1 MKRVLKTL
9 CTFVAAICAGY
20 AAHAQTTLDECIGW
34 AYDNYPQIKEMSLIE
49 MTKGIDLK
57 NAAYAWLPHLNISGK
72 ATWQSEVVEMPMD
85 IPGMDINIPHDQYG
99 LTAEFTQQIWDGGAS
114 RSQKELAEAG
124 AEVKKTQ
131 LETNLWS
138 IRSRVQ
144 NVFLGIILIDKQL
157 ELNRLL
163 RESLERSSE
172 EVKSR
177 MEAGV
182 ALPSDLDQV
191 SVNILSCLQQR
202 ASLDADRKSYVKIL
216 GLLTGRDMTD
226 VELAVPQDAVNYVDD
241 GARDFET
248 RPEMAFYAA
257 QLKQNE
263 FQRRQLNTLIS
274 PKLNLSL
281 QGGYGRPGMNMLS
294 GDFSGYFVAWLKL
307 QWNIGAL
314 YTRGLDKRRVNADAQ
329 KIDLTR
335 KSFILNSSVEAEQKN
350 NAILKARD
358 VLEKDSEIIGLRQRI
373 RASGENQYREGTIK
387 MNDYLSMLDE
397 EYKAKANESMHE
409 VQLMMAVYDMKN
421 TIGKYYCPLKLF
433 DSTKN

>member
-1 MKRVLKTL
+1 MS
-9 CTFVAAICAGY
+9 AICAGY
-20 AAHAQTTLDECIGW
+20 AAHAQTTLDDCIGW

-99 LTAEFTQQIWDGGAS
+99 LTAEFTQQIWDGGTS

-294 GDFSGYFVAWLKL
+294 GDFSGYFVAGLKL

-314 YTRGLDKRRVNADAQ
+314 YTRGLDKRKVNADAQ

-358 VLEKDSEIIGLRQRI
+358 VLEKGSEIIGLRQRI

-421 TIGKYYCPLKLF
+421 TIGK
-433 DSTKN
+433 

>member
-1 MKRVLKTL
+1 M
-9 CTFVAAICAGY
+9 AAICAGY

-99 LTAEFTQQIWDGGAS
+99 LTAEFTQQIWDGGTS

-191 SVNILSCLQQR
+191 RVNILSCLQQR

-226 VELAVPQDAVNYVDD
+226 VELAVPQDAVNYMDD

-294 GDFSGYFVAWLKL
+294 GDFSGYFVAGLKL

-314 YTRGLDKRRVNADAQ
+314 YTRGLDKRKVNADAQ

-421 TIGKYYCPLKLF
+421 TIGK
-433 DSTKN
+433 

>member
-1 MKRVLKTL
+1 MKRVLKNVYVSL
-9 CTFVAAICAGY
+9 VAICAGY

-99 LTAEFTQQIWDGGAS
+99 LTAEFTQQIWDGGTS

-191 SVNILSCLQQR
+191 SVNILSCLRQR

-294 GDFSGYFVAWLKL
+294 GDFSGYFVAGLKL
-307 QWNIGAL
+307 QWNIGAF
-314 YTRGLDKRRVNADAQ
+314 YTRGLDKRKVNADAQ

-421 TIGKYYCPLKLF
+421 TIGK
-433 DSTKN
+433 

>member
-1 MKRVLKTL
+1 MKRVLKKL
-9 CTFVAAICAGY
+9 CTSVAAICAGY
-20 AAHAQTTLDECIGW
+20 AAHAQTTLDECIVW

-99 LTAEFTQQIWDGGAS
+99 LTAEFTQQIWDGGTS

-294 GDFSGYFVAWLKL
+294 GDFSGYFVAGLKL

-314 YTRGLDKRRVNADAQ
+314 YTRGLDKRKVNADAQ

-421 TIGKYYCPLKLF
+421 TIGK
-433 DSTKN
+433 

>member
-9 CTFVAAICAGY
+9 CTSVAAICAGY
-20 AAHAQTTLDECIGW
+20 AAHAQTTLDECIVW

-57 NAAYAWLPHLNISGK
+57 NTAYAWLPHLNISGK

-99 LTAEFTQQIWDGGAS
+99 LTAEFTQQIWDGGTS

-216 GLLTGRDMTD
+216 GLLTGRDMTA

-294 GDFSGYFVAWLKL
+294 GDFSGYFVAGLKL

-329 KIDLTR
+329 KIDLMR

-358 VLEKDSEIIGLRQRI
+358 VLEKDSEIIALRQRI

-387 MNDYLSMLDE
+387 MNDYLSMLDD

-421 TIGKYYCPLKLF
+421 TVGK
-433 DSTKN
+433 

>member
-9 CTFVAAICAGY
+9 CTSMAAICAGY
-20 AAHAQTTLDECIGW
+20 AAHAQTTLDECIVW
-34 AYDNYPQIKEMSLIE
+34 AYANYPQIKEMSLIE

-99 LTAEFTQQIWDGGAS
+99 LTAEFTQQIWDGGTS

-263 FQRRQLNTLIS
+263 YQRRQLNTLIS

-294 GDFSGYFVAWLKL
+294 GDFSGYFVAGLKL

-314 YTRGLDKRRVNADAQ
+314 YTRGLDKRKVNADAQ

-358 VLEKDSEIIGLRQRI
+358 VLEKDSEIIALRQRI

-421 TIGKYYCPLKLF
+421 TIGK
-433 DSTKN
+433 

>member
-9 CTFVAAICAGY
+9 CTSVAAICAGY
-20 AAHAQTTLDECIGW
+20 AAHAQTTLDECVGW

-99 LTAEFTQQIWDGGAS
+99 LTAEFTQQIWDGGTS

-314 YTRGLDKRRVNADAQ
+314 YTRGLDKRKVNADAQ

-358 VLEKDSEIIGLRQRI
+358 VLEKDSEIIALRQRI

-421 TIGKYYCPLKLF
+421 TIGK
-433 DSTKN
+433 

>member
-1 MKRVLKTL
+1 MTKQLNMKRVLKTL
-9 CTFVAAICAGY
+9 CTSVAAICAGY

-99 LTAEFTQQIWDGGAS
+99 LTAEFTQQIWDGGTS

-163 RESLERSSE
+163 RESLERSYE

-294 GDFSGYFVAWLKL
+294 GDFSGYFVAGLKL

-314 YTRGLDKRRVNADAQ
+314 YTRGLDKRKVNADAQ

-350 NAILKARD
+350 NALLKARD
-358 VLEKDSEIIGLRQRI
+358 VLEKDSEIIALRQRI

-421 TIGKYYCPLKLF
+421 TIGK
-433 DSTKN
+433 

>member
-9 CTFVAAICAGY
+9 CTSVAAICAGY

-49 MTKGIDLK
+49 RTKGIDMK

-72 ATWQSEVVEMPMD
+72 ATWQSEVVEIPMH

-99 LTAEFTQQIWDGGAS
+99 LTAEFTQQIWDGGTS

-157 ELNRLL
+157 ELNGLL

-226 VELAVPQDAVNYVDD
+226 MELAVPQDAVNYVDD

-294 GDFSGYFVAWLKL
+294 GDFSGYFVAGLKL

-421 TIGKYYCPLKLF
+421 TIGK
-433 DSTKN
+433 

>member
-9 CTFVAAICAGY
+9 CTSMAAICAGY

-99 LTAEFTQQIWDGGAS
+99 LTAEFTQQIWDGGTS

-163 RESLERSSE
+163 QESLERSSE

-202 ASLDADRKSYVKIL
+202 ASLDADRKSYVRIL

-226 VELAVPQDAVNYVDD
+226 MELAVPQDAVNYVDD

-248 RPEMAFYAA
+248 RPEMAFYTA

-294 GDFSGYFVAWLKL
+294 GDFSGYFVAGLKL

-314 YTRGLDKRRVNADAQ
+314 YTRGLDKRKVNADAQ

-421 TIGKYYCPLKLF
+421 TIGK
-433 DSTKN
+433 

>member
-1 MKRVLKTL
+1 MTKQLNMKRVLKTL
-9 CTFVAAICAGY
+9 CTSVAAICAGY

-99 LTAEFTQQIWDGGAS
+99 LTAEFTQQIWDGGTS

-177 MEAGV
+177 MAAGV

-191 SVNILSCLQQR
+191 NVNILSCLQQR

-216 GLLTGRDMTD
+216 GLLIGRDMTD

-294 GDFSGYFVAWLKL
+294 GDFSGYFVAGLKL

-358 VLEKDSEIIGLRQRI
+358 VLEKDSEIIRLRQRI

-409 VQLMMAVYDMKN
+409 VQLMMAVYDMKY
-421 TIGKYYCPLKLF
+421 TIGK
-433 DSTKN
+433 

>member
-1 MKRVLKTL
+1 M
-9 CTFVAAICAGY
+9 AAICAGY

-99 LTAEFTQQIWDGGAS
+99 LTAEFTQQIWDGGTS
-114 RSQKELAEAG
+114 RRQKELAEAG

-294 GDFSGYFVAWLKL
+294 GDFSGYFVAGLKL

-314 YTRGLDKRRVNADAQ
+314 YTRGLDKRKVNADAQ

-358 VLEKDSEIIGLRQRI
+358 VLEKDSEIIALRQRI

-421 TIGKYYCPLKLF
+421 TIGK
-433 DSTKN
+433 

>member
-9 CTFVAAICAGY
+9 CTSMVAICAGY

-99 LTAEFTQQIWDGGAS
+99 LTAEFTQQIWDGGTS

-263 FQRRQLNTLIS
+263 YQRRQLNTLIS

-294 GDFSGYFVAWLKL
+294 GDFSGYFVAGLKL

-314 YTRGLDKRRVNADAQ
+314 YTRGLDKRKVNADAQ

-358 VLEKDSEIIGLRQRI
+358 VLEKDSEIIALRQRI

-421 TIGKYYCPLKLF
+421 TIGK
-433 DSTKN
+433 

>member
-1 MKRVLKTL
+1 M
-9 CTFVAAICAGY
+9 AAICAGY
-20 AAHAQTTLDECIGW
+20 AAHAQTTLDECIVW

-57 NAAYAWLPHLNISGK
+57 NTAYAWLPHLNISGK

-99 LTAEFTQQIWDGGAS
+99 LTAEFTQQIWDGGTS

-216 GLLTGRDMTD
+216 GLLTGRDMTA

-294 GDFSGYFVAWLKL
+294 GDFSGYFVAGLKL

-329 KIDLTR
+329 KIDLMR

-358 VLEKDSEIIGLRQRI
+358 VLEKDSEIIALRQRI

-421 TIGKYYCPLKLF
+421 TVGK
-433 DSTKN
+433 

>member
-1 MKRVLKTL
+1 M
-9 CTFVAAICAGY
+9 AAICAGY

-99 LTAEFTQQIWDGGAS
+99 LTAEFTQQIWDGGTS

-177 MEAGV
+177 MAAGV

-241 GARDFET
+241 GARDFGT

-294 GDFSGYFVAWLKL
+294 GDFSGYFVAGLKL

-314 YTRGLDKRRVNADAQ
+314 YTRGLDKRKVNADAQ

-421 TIGKYYCPLKLF
+421 TIGK
-433 DSTKN
+433 

>member
-1 MKRVLKTL
+1 M
-9 CTFVAAICAGY
+9 AAICAGY
-20 AAHAQTTLDECIGW
+20 AAHAQTTLDDCIGW
-34 AYDNYPQIKEMSLIE
+34 AYDNYPQIKEISLIE

-99 LTAEFTQQIWDGGAS
+99 LTAEFTQQIWDGGTS

-191 SVNILSCLQQR
+191 SVNILTCLQQR
-202 ASLDADRKSYVKIL
+202 ASLDADRESYVKIL
-216 GLLTGRDMTD
+216 GLLTGMDMTD

-294 GDFSGYFVAWLKL
+294 GDFSGYFVAGLKL

-314 YTRGLDKRRVNADAQ
+314 YTRGLDKRKVNADAQ

-421 TIGKYYCPLKLF
+421 TIGK
-433 DSTKN
+433 

>member
-1 MKRVLKTL
+1 M
-9 CTFVAAICAGY
+9 AAICAGY

-34 AYDNYPQIKEMSLIE
+34 AYDNCPQIKEMSLIE

-72 ATWQSEVVEMPMD
+72 ATWQSEVVEMPLD

-99 LTAEFTQQIWDGGAS
+99 LTAEFTQQIWDGGTS

-131 LETNLWS
+131 LETNLWF

-177 MEAGV
+177 MAAGV

-241 GARDFET
+241 GARDFGT

-257 QLKQNE
+257 QLKQND

-294 GDFSGYFVAWLKL
+294 GDFSGYFVAGLKL

-314 YTRGLDKRRVNADAQ
+314 YTRGLDKRKVNADAQ

-421 TIGKYYCPLKLF
+421 TIGK
-433 DSTKN
+433 

>member
-9 CTFVAAICAGY
+9 CTSVAAICAGY

-34 AYDNYPQIKEMSLIE
+34 AYDNYQQIKEMSLIE

-57 NAAYAWLPHLNISGK
+57 NAAYAWLPHLNVSGK

-99 LTAEFTQQIWDGGAS
+99 LTAEFTQQIWDGGTS

-157 ELNRLL
+157 ELNILL

-294 GDFSGYFVAWLKL
+294 GDFSGYFVAGLKL

-314 YTRGLDKRRVNADAQ
+314 YTRGLDKRRVNADAR

-358 VLEKDSEIIGLRQRI
+358 VLEKDSEIIALRQRI

-409 VQLMMAVYDMKN
+409 IQLMMAVYDMKN
-421 TIGKYYCPLKLF
+421 TIGK
-433 DSTKN
+433 

>member
-1 MKRVLKTL
+1 MTKQLNMKRVLKNV
-9 CTFVAAICAGY
+9 FVSLAAICAGY

-57 NAAYAWLPHLNISGK
+57 NAAYAWLPNLNISGK

-99 LTAEFTQQIWDGGAS
+99 LTAEFTQQIWDGGTS

-177 MEAGV
+177 MAAGV

-191 SVNILSCLQQR
+191 NVNILSCLQQR

-294 GDFSGYFVAWLKL
+294 GDFSGYFVAGLKL

-314 YTRGLDKRRVNADAQ
+314 YTRGLDKRKVNADAQ

-421 TIGKYYCPLKLF
+421 TIGK
-433 DSTKN
+433 

>member
-9 CTFVAAICAGY
+9 CTSMAAICAVY

-99 LTAEFTQQIWDGGAS
+99 LTAEFTQQIWDGGTS

-226 VELAVPQDAVNYVDD
+226 VELAVPKDAVNYVDD

-294 GDFSGYFVAWLKL
+294 GDFSGYFVAGLKL

-314 YTRGLDKRRVNADAQ
+314 YTRGMDKRKVNADAQ

-421 TIGKYYCPLKLF
+421 TIGK
-433 DSTKN
+433 

>member
-1 MKRVLKTL
+1 M
-9 CTFVAAICAGY
+9 AAICAGY

-99 LTAEFTQQIWDGGAS
+99 LTAEFTQQLWDGGTS

-157 ELNRLL
+157 ELNGLL

-226 VELAVPQDAVNYVDD
+226 VELAVPKDAVNYVDD

-294 GDFSGYFVAWLKL
+294 GDFSGYFVAGLKL

-314 YTRGLDKRRVNADAQ
+314 YTRGLDKRKVNADAQ

-421 TIGKYYCPLKLF
+421 TIGK
-433 DSTKN
+433 

>member
-1 MKRVLKTL
+1 M
-9 CTFVAAICAGY
+9 AAICAGY

-85 IPGMDINIPHDQYG
+85 IPEMDINIPHDQYG
-99 LTAEFTQQIWDGGAS
+99 LTAEFTQQIWDGGTS

-241 GARDFET
+241 GARDFEM

-294 GDFSGYFVAWLKL
+294 GDFSGYFVAGLKL

-314 YTRGLDKRRVNADAQ
+314 YTRGLDKRKVNADAQ

-421 TIGKYYCPLKLF
+421 TIGK
-433 DSTKN
+433 

>member
-1 MKRVLKTL
+1 MTKQLNMKRVLKTL
-9 CTFVAAICAGY
+9 CTSVAAICAGY
-20 AAHAQTTLDECIGW
+20 AAKAQTTLDECIGW

-99 LTAEFTQQIWDGGAS
+99 LTAEFTQQIWDGGTS

-177 MEAGV
+177 MVAGV
-182 ALPSDLDQV
+182 ALPSDLDQI

-202 ASLDADRKSYVKIL
+202 ASLDADRKSYVRIL

-294 GDFSGYFVAWLKL
+294 GDFSGYFVAGLKL

-421 TIGKYYCPLKLF
+421 TIGK
-433 DSTKN
+433 

>member
-1 MKRVLKTL
+1 MS
-9 CTFVAAICAGY
+9 AICAGY
-20 AAHAQTTLDECIGW
+20 AAHAQTTLDDCIGW

-99 LTAEFTQQIWDGGAS
+99 LTAEFTQQIWDGGTS
-114 RSQKELAEAG
+114 RRQKELAEAG

-182 ALPSDLDQV
+182 ALPSDQDQV

-226 VELAVPQDAVNYVDD
+226 VELAVPQDAVSYVDD

-294 GDFSGYFVAWLKL
+294 GDFSGYFVAGLKL

-314 YTRGLDKRRVNADAQ
+314 YARGLDKRKVNADAQ

-358 VLEKDSEIIGLRQRI
+358 VLEKDSEIIALRQRI

-421 TIGKYYCPLKLF
+421 TIGK
-433 DSTKN
+433 

>member
-1 MKRVLKTL
+1 MKRVLKNV
-9 CTFVAAICAGY
+9 FVPLAAICAGY

-57 NAAYAWLPHLNISGK
+57 DAACAWLPHLNISGK

-99 LTAEFTQQIWDGGAS
+99 LTAEFTQQIWDGGTS

-263 FQRRQLNTLIS
+263 YQRRQLNTLIS

-294 GDFSGYFVAWLKL
+294 GDFSGYFVAGMKL

-314 YTRGLDKRRVNADAQ
+314 YTRGLDKRKVNADAQ

-421 TIGKYYCPLKLF
+421 TIGK
-433 DSTKN
+433 

>member
-1 MKRVLKTL
+1 MTKQLNMKRVLKNVIVPL
-9 CTFVAAICAGY
+9 AAICAGY

-99 LTAEFTQQIWDGGAS
+99 LTAEFTQQIWDGGTS

-177 MEAGV
+177 MAAGI

-226 VELAVPQDAVNYVDD
+226 VELAVPQDAVNYEDD

-257 QLKQNE
+257 LLKQNE

-294 GDFSGYFVAWLKL
+294 GDFSGYFVAGLKL

-314 YTRGLDKRRVNADAQ
+314 YTRGLDKRKVNADAQ

-421 TIGKYYCPLKLF
+421 TIGK
-433 DSTKN
+433 

>member
-1 MKRVLKTL
+1 MKRVLKNV
-9 CTFVAAICAGY
+9 FVPLAAICAGY

-99 LTAEFTQQIWDGGAS
+99 LTAEFTQQIWDGGTS
-114 RSQKELAEAG
+114 RCQKELAEAG

-177 MEAGV
+177 MAAGV

-257 QLKQNE
+257 QLKQND

-294 GDFSGYFVAWLKL
+294 GDFSGYFVAGLKL

-314 YTRGLDKRRVNADAQ
+314 YTRGLDKRKVNADAQ

-421 TIGKYYCPLKLF
+421 TIGK
-433 DSTKN
+433 

>member
-9 CTFVAAICAGY
+9 CTSVAAICAGY

-57 NAAYAWLPHLNISGK
+57 NAAYTWLPHLNISGK

-99 LTAEFTQQIWDGGAS
+99 LTAEFTQQIWDGGTS
-114 RSQKELAEAG
+114 RRQKELAEAG

-281 QGGYGRPGMNMLS
+281 KGGYGRPGMNMLS
-294 GDFSGYFVAWLKL
+294 GDFSGYFVAGLKL

-314 YTRGLDKRRVNADAQ
+314 YTRGLDKRKVNADAQ

-335 KSFILNSSVEAEQKN
+335 KSFILNSSVDAEQKN

-409 VQLMMAVYDMKN
+409 IQLMMAVYDMKN
-421 TIGKYYCPLKLF
+421 TIGK
-433 DSTKN
+433 

>member
-1 MKRVLKTL
+1 MTKQLNMKRVLKTL
-9 CTFVAAICAGY
+9 CTSMAAICAGY

-72 ATWQSEVVEMPMD
+72 ATWQSEVVEIPMD

-99 LTAEFTQQIWDGGAS
+99 LTAEFTQQIWDGGTS

-144 NVFLGIILIDKQL
+144 NVFLCIILIDKQL

-182 ALPSDLDQV
+182 AWPSDLDQV

-294 GDFSGYFVAWLKL
+294 GDFSGYFVAGLKL

-314 YTRGLDKRRVNADAQ
+314 YTRGLDKRKVNADAQ

-421 TIGKYYCPLKLF
+421 TIGK
-433 DSTKN
+433 

>member
-1 MKRVLKTL
+1 MKRVLKKL
-9 CTFVAAICAGY
+9 CTSVAAICAGY
-20 AAHAQTTLDECIGW
+20 AAHAQTTLDECIVW
-34 AYDNYPQIKEMSLIE
+34 AYDNYPQIKELSLIE

-99 LTAEFTQQIWDGGAS
+99 LTAEFTQQIWDGGTS

-226 VELAVPQDAVNYVDD
+226 VELAVPKDAVNYVDD

-294 GDFSGYFVAWLKL
+294 GDFSGYFVAGLKL

-314 YTRGLDKRRVNADAQ
+314 YTRGLDKRKVNADAQ

-421 TIGKYYCPLKLF
+421 TIGK
-433 DSTKN
+433 

>member
-1 MKRVLKTL
+1 M
-9 CTFVAAICAGY
+9 AAICAGH

-99 LTAEFTQQIWDGGAS
+99 LTAEFTQQIWDGGTS

-294 GDFSGYFVAWLKL
+294 GDFSGYFVAGLKL

-314 YTRGLDKRRVNADAQ
+314 YTRGLDKRKVNADAQ

-335 KSFILNSSVEAEQKN
+335 KSFILISSVEAEQKN

-397 EYKAKANESMHE
+397 EYKARANESMHE

-421 TIGKYYCPLKLF
+421 TIGK
-433 DSTKN
+433 